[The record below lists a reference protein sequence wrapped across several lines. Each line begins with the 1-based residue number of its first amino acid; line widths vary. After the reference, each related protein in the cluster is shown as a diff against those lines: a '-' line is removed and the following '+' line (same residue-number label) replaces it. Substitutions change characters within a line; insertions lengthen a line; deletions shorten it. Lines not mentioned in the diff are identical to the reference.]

1 MEIPLIYLK
10 DKQAFV
16 KKQKTMRFIGK
27 PIDIAKKLKDKGY
40 ILLHIVD
47 LDAKKGMETNFD
59 VYDKLTFFINIEVE
73 CGEKEHF
80 IKRLLEIKARV
91 VIDLPSEIN
100 LAKFAKQKRLLV
112 GKIKKGYSG
121 DAKQV
126 HDVILEKPDEELIS
140 RFRKRRLILY
150 DYKGK
155 EKVWG
160 VISSLKLS

>member
-16 KKQKTMRFIGK
+16 KKEKTMRFVGK
-27 PIDIAKKLKDKGY
+27 PIDIAKKLKDKGCV
-40 ILLHIVD
+40 LLHVVD
-47 LDAKKGMETNFD
+47 LDAKKGSETNFD

-80 IKRLLEIKARV
+80 IKRLLEIKARA
-91 VIDLPSEIN
+91 VINLPSKLN
-100 LAKFAKQKRLLV
+100 LEKFAEHKRLLV
-112 GKIKKGYSG
+112 GKIKKDYSG
-121 DAKQV
+121 DATEV
-126 HDVILEKPDEELIS
+126 HDIILEKPTKELLS
-140 RFRKRRLILY
+140 KFKKRRLILY

-160 VISSLKLS
+160 IISSNSV